1 MPESI
6 HPNTRIGAVALTIA
20 DLDRSLAFYQDV
32 LGLQVHRRTGD
43 TVHLGAGGPDLLVL
57 TQHPG
62 ALLMPGTTGLHHFAI
77 LVPSRLTLALVLR
90 HLGKTHTP
98 LQESYNHWC
107 SESIYVVDP
116 DGKGIEIY
124 RDCPRSEWLFEGAQL
139 RIDSVPLD
147 LEGLLSEL
155 SGRNDV
161 WSGLPPETVI
171 GHVNLR
177 VANLAEAEAFYV
189 GVLGFD
195 VMARYETQ
203 AVFVS
208 AGGYHGHVGL
218 NTWEGSDALPPPP
231 GSIGL
236 RHFEVLLPD
245 TAELDRVTKR
255 LRDAGETLEEIPA
268 GGLVLDPSANA
279 ILLTVSTREKART
292 RPGELKEEVRNIS

>member
-1 MPESI
+1 MLESI

-20 DLDRSLAFYQDV
+20 DLDRSLVFYQDV
-32 LGLQVHRRTGD
+32 LGLQVHRRAGD
-43 TVHLGAGGPDLLVL
+43 TAYLGAGGPDLLVL
-57 TQHPG
+57 TQHLG
-62 ALLMPGTTGLHHFAI
+62 AVLMPGTTGLHHFAI

-90 HLGKTHTP
+90 HLGKTRTP

-116 DGKGIEIY
+116 DSNGIEIY
-124 RDCPRSEWLFEGAQL
+124 RDCPRSQWLFDGTQL

-161 WSGLPPETVI
+161 WSVLPPETVI

-195 VMARYETQ
+195 IMARYGSQ
-203 AVFVS
+203 ALFVS

-218 NTWEGSDALPPPP
+218 NTWESADAPPPP
-231 GSIGL
+231 LGSVGL
-236 RHFEVLLPD
+236 RHFDVRLPN

-255 LRDAGETLEEIPA
+255 LRDAGVTLEETPA
-268 GGLVLDPSANA
+268 GVLVRDPSANA
-279 ILLTVSTREKART
+279 ILLTVSAS
-292 RPGELKEEVRNIS
+292 EETHTLPVERLATA

>member
-1 MPESI
+1 MPVTI
-6 HPNTRIGAVALTIA
+6 HPNTRIGTVALTIA

-32 LGLQVHRRTGD
+32 LCLQVHRHTGD

-77 LVPSRLTLALVLR
+77 LVPSRLALALVLR
-90 HLGKTHTP
+90 HLGKTRTP

-116 DGKGIEIY
+116 DGNGIEIY
-124 RDCPRSEWLFEGAQL
+124 RDCPRSEWLFDGALL

-155 SGRNDV
+155 SERNDV
-161 WSGLPPETVI
+161 WSGLPPETMI

-195 VMARYETQ
+195 MMARYETQ
-203 AVFVS
+203 ALFVS

-218 NTWEGSDALPPPP
+218 NTWEGVDVPPPP
-231 GSIGL
+231 QGSIGL
-236 RHFEVLLPD
+236 RHFDVSLPN

-255 LRDAGETLEEIPA
+255 VRDAGVTMEETSA
-268 GGLVLDPSANA
+268 GVLVLDPSANA

-292 RPGELKEEVRNIS
+292 RPVELKEEVRNIS

>member
-1 MPESI
+1 MAR
-6 HPNTRIGAVALTIA
+6 RI
-20 DLDRSLAFYQDV
+20 
-32 LGLQVHRRTGD
+32 RRCKN
-43 TVHLGAGGPDLLVL
+43 PD
-57 TQHPG
+57 
-62 ALLMPGTTGLHHFAI
+62 
-77 LVPSRLTLALVLR
+77 
-90 HLGKTHTP
+90 
-98 LQESYNHWC
+98 NHWC

-116 DGKGIEIY
+116 DGNGIEIY

>member
-6 HPNTRIGAVALTIA
+6 HPNTRIGAVALTISN
-20 DLDRSLAFYQDV
+20 LDRSLSFYQDV
-32 LGLQVHRRTGD
+32 LGFQVQRRTGD
-43 TVHLGAGGPDLLVL
+43 TAHLGAGGPDLLVL

-62 ALLMPGTTGLHHFAI
+62 AVLAHGTTGLHHFAI
-77 LVPSRLTLALVLR
+77 LVPSRLALALALR
-90 HLGKTHTP
+90 HLGETRTP

-116 DGKGIEIY
+116 DGNDIEIY

-155 SGRNDV
+155 SRRNDV

-195 VMARYETQ
+195 MMARYETQ

-218 NTWEGSDALPPPP
+218 NTWEGVDVPPPPP

-236 RHFEVLLPD
+236 RHFDVRLPN
-245 TAELDRVTKR
+245 TAELDRVKKR
-255 LRDAGETLEEIPA
+255 VRDTGVTMEETPA
-268 GGLVLDPSANA
+268 GVLVLDPSANA
-279 ILLTVSTREKART
+279 ILLTASTREKART
-292 RPGELKEEVRNIS
+292 RPVELKEEVRNIS